1 MSMELSGDDIA
12 ANGLVIAKYAMSMP
26 NVVVDNGKCCMHQGH
41 LAFMG
46 AAGPMNLCSPLH
58 ALGCAFKAYGNQL
71 KLQRAM
77 IRVAKTAKVFYEMPP
92 GGAEAANRK
101 WVLDNTICCFH
112 GIENLQDDVR
122 RDAIRRKL
130 EAWGVKVQSV
140 LNGRWCRNTLEHFCH
155 KVLAAVVAIVCASMP
170 VPALVK
176 AVVAVLVASAPVPA
190 LALHTRLALTA
201 SRCPAAT
208 APSTQFPNSS
218 RYSWS
223 SSPSCTIRS
232 PGRTGGSR

>member
-1 MSMELSGDDIA
+1 MELSDDDIV
-12 ANGLVIAKYAMSMP
+12 ANGLVMAKCAMAMRD
-26 NVVVDNGKCCMHQGH
+26 VVLDSGTCCMHQGH

-46 AAGPMNLCSPLH
+46 AACPMNLCRPLH
-58 ALGCAFKAYGNQL
+58 ALGGASKAHGNQL

-77 IRVAKTAKVFYEMPP
+77 IRVAKAAKVFYEMPF
-92 GGAEAANRK
+92 GGAEAANQK

-112 GIENLQDDVR
+112 GVENFQGDVR

-130 EAWGVKVQSV
+130 EAWGVKIQTA
-140 LNGRWCRNTLEHFCH
+140 LNGPWCRKTPEHFCH

-170 VPALVK
+170 VPALVE

>member
-1 MSMELSGDDIA
+1 MPSISARNLKAAKEKVDWLFFGGMGDDIA

-46 AAGPMNLCSPLH
+46 ATCPMNLCSPLH

-77 IRVAKTAKVFYEMPP
+77 IKVAKTAKVFYEMPP

-112 GIENLQDDVR
+112 GVENLEDDVR
-122 RDAIRRKL
+122 REAIRRKL
-130 EAWGVKVQSV
+130 EAWGVKIQTV

-155 KVLAAVVAIVCASMP
+155 KVYSY
-170 VPALVK
+170 
-176 AVVAVLVASAPVPA
+176 S
-190 LALHTRLALTA
+190 ALHTRLALTA
-201 SRCPAAT
+201 SRCPVAT